1 KGQIAH
7 VLVRNTGLNEEW
19 SPMENDELLQKQIDK
34 YEVKTID
41 FPKLSHTERYLINQ
55 KQLRFDD
62 ARDSRELSILGRQRV
77 ANFLKAAY
85 AAFDSTGVWADEL
98 QQKSKESNQVK

>member
-1 KGQIAH
+1 
-7 VLVRNTGLNEEW
+7 
-19 SPMENDELLQKQIDK
+19 MENDELLQQLIKK
-34 YEVKTID
+34 YEVQVID

-85 AAFDSTGVWADEL
+85 EQFDSTGVWAEESL
-98 QQKSKESNQVK
+98 QQESKESKAKKVK